1 MSWGCPTASFPYVR
15 NGLEWAQQRAV
26 LGLLWRNLEISLNTS
41 CTMADSGKTDEPSTA
56 TAQPTNGDQ
65 QSVVSRVGSIP
76 LVSSACGVV
85 SNAYSSTKDSMPLLK
100 GVMEAAESGVRTLG
114 AAATTGSKPLLDRLE
129 PQISVVNHYAMMG
142 LDKVEKLQILQQ
154 PADKL
159 VSDTIGIMYQSVS
172 GTKEAM
178 TGAVTGAKETM
189 TGAVMSAVF
198 GGVEMTQAAASGLFS
213 SFMVT
218 GVGQMVS
225 SGVGLALSHS
235 ENWVDHNLPLSD
247 RELAALAEP
256 ATGEVTTAPVVSSS
270 YFVRLGKLS
279 SKVQE
284 RALEQSLV
292 RARHARDATYATLA
306 QITSTLDLLEKA
318 RSTLATA
325 NHQLGGAPEQ
335 LLQRWKEWQEKQ
347 PKDGGVEMGEVDG
360 PKDQTE
366 QLEWRTLSMVRGLS
380 DQLRS
385 ACSGVVSSAQGL
397 PGAVQDQLANARKA
411 AEELHSSLG
420 NTSTLTPPL
429 LEQTRHHL
437 TQVRQSLDGVV
448 EYLLN
453 NTPLNWLVGPF
464 APQIT
469 EKGEGRWAANKGA
482 PQN

>member
-1 MSWGCPTASFPYVR
+1 
-15 NGLEWAQQRAV
+15 
-26 LGLLWRNLEISLNTS
+26 
-41 CTMADSGKTDEPSTA
+41 MADSEKTDEPSA
-56 TAQPTNGDQ
+56 AAIAQPANGDQ

-85 SNAYSSTKDSMPLLK
+85 SNAYSSTKDSVPLLK
-100 GVMEAAESGVRTLG
+100 GVMDAAESGVRTLG
-114 AAATTGSKPLLDRLE
+114 AAATTSSKPLLDRLE
-129 PQISVVNHYAMMG
+129 PQISVVNQYAMMG

-159 VSDTIGIMYQSVS
+159 VSDTVGMMYQSVS
-172 GTKEAM
+172 GAKETMTGAVLGAKESI

-189 TGAVMSAVF
+189 AGAKETMTGAMMAAVF
-198 GGVEMTQAAASGLFS
+198 GGVEMTQAAASGWLS
-213 SFMVT
+213 SFMGT

-235 ENWVDHNLPLSD
+235 ENLVDQILPLSD

-256 ATGEVTTAPVVSSS
+256 ATGEVATAPVVGSSPSSPS
-270 YFVRLGKLS
+270 YFIRLGKLS

-292 RARHARDATYATLA
+292 RARCARDTTYATIT
-306 QITSTLDLLEKA
+306 QITSTLDLLENA
-318 RSTLATA
+318 RSTLAAA

-347 PKDGGVEMGEVDG
+347 PKDGQVDGGKMDG
-360 PKDQTE
+360 PKDQTA
-366 QLEWRTLSMVRGLS
+366 LEWRTLSMVRGLS

-397 PGAVQDQLANARKA
+397 PSVVQDQLANAQKA

-420 NTSTLTPPL
+420 NTSTLTPHL
-429 LEQTRHHL
+429 LEQTRYHL
-437 TQVRQSLDGVV
+437 TQVRHSLDGVM

-464 APQIT
+464 APQLT
-469 EKGEGRWAANKGA
+469 EKGEDRQAVDKG
-482 PQN
+482 PQT

>member
-1 MSWGCPTASFPYVR
+1 
-15 NGLEWAQQRAV
+15 
-26 LGLLWRNLEISLNTS
+26 
-41 CTMADSGKTDEPSTA
+41 MADSGKTDEPSAT

-85 SNAYSSTKDSMPLLK
+85 SNAYSSTKDSVPLLK

-114 AAATTGSKPLLDRLE
+114 VAATTGSKPLLDRLE

-142 LDKVEKLQILQQ
+142 LDKVEKLQFLQQ

-159 VSDTIGIMYQSVS
+159 VSDTIGMMHQSVS
-172 GTKEAM
+172 GAKEAM
-178 TGAVTGAKETM
+178 AGAKETIDGAVTGAKETM

-256 ATGEVTTAPVVSSS
+256 ATGEVATAPVVGSS

-292 RARHARDATYATLA
+292 RARHARDTTYATMT

-347 PKDGGVEMGEVDG
+347 PKDGVVETGEVDV

-366 QLEWRTLSMVRGLS
+366 QLEWRTLLMVRGLS

-437 TQVRQSLDGVV
+437 TQVRQSLDGVM

-453 NTPLNWLVGPF
+453 NTPFNWLVGPF

-469 EKGEGRWAANKGA
+469 EKGEGGLAANKGG